1 MKEYKKK
8 ICAFRKI
15 SRAAKDLNVGGEH
28 LHICLFDI
36 YILNAKSVFFLA
48 ISFILSLNTKY
59 RWFPLHF
66 APVDRIFYFR
76 FITTV
81 SLFLWP
87 LNWIRITRKLYN
99 FKDLCA
105 NVMWLVI
112 FLLKFLRCFFYIAY
126 CGTISF
132 DCRCGSVTISLLNIG
147 NRFGNNNNNN
157 STNSSCTILYASCYC
172 PLSKQFQ

>member
-1 MKEYKKK
+1 MWTKQCKRQPNKSISFIYKTQTKMKEYKKK

-112 FLLKFLRCFFYIAY
+112 FLLKFLRFVF
-126 CGTISF
+126 S
-132 DCRCGSVTISLLNIG
+132 ISLIAAQSLLIVD
-147 NRFGNNNNNN
+147 
-157 STNSSCTILYASCYC
+157 SVQL
-172 PLSKQFQ
+172 QFHC